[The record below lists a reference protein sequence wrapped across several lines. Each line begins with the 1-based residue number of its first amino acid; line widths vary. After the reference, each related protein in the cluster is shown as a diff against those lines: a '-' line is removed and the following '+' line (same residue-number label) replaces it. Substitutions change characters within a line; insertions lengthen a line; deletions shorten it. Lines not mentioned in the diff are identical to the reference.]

1 MNRAKTLVAAV
12 GIATAFA
19 APAVG
24 QETLQHVKD
33 LYASAAYEDAL
44 GVLARLQSPDQ
55 RLEIE
60 RYRVYCLIALD
71 RPAEAEKAILGILSE
86 DPWYSP
92 EDAAPRVV
100 DLFKRVK
107 RQAAPQLARTLYN
120 DGKAALARKDQD
132 RAVRKFEQLLQLTED
147 ADIRNDTL
155 ISELRLLAS
164 GFLDLARASAPA
176 DSPNPTVTATM
187 GSTAPPVTNSSPA
200 ANAAPSPTN
209 AAPSPTNAVPSPT
222 NAAPSPTNAAPPATS
237 TNTAAGRTPPTSGP
251 APGSNGNAVVTPPVP
266 LRQDLPRWVPYDST
280 SRQAEYRGAIKVMI
294 AADGKVQAVE
304 IVTPTDRNYDRQL
317 LNAARSWLYEPAKR
331 DGIPIASEKVVAVY
345 LRPR

>member
-19 APAVG
+19 APAAG

-86 DPWYSP
+86 DPLYSP

-120 DGKAALARKDQD
+120 DGKAALARKEQD

-147 ADIRNDTL
+147 GEIRNDPL

-164 GFLDLARASAPA
+164 GFLDLARASAPP
-176 DSPNPTVTATM
+176 DSPNPTAATATM
-187 GSTAPPVTNSSPA
+187 GSTAPSVTNSLPGA
-200 ANAAPSPTN
+200 NANAAPPPTNGAPPPANGAPSRTN
-209 AAPSPTNAVPSPT
+209 AAPL
-222 NAAPSPTNAAPPATS
+222 AAP

-280 SRQAEYRGAIKVMI
+280 SRQAEYRGAIKVTI

>member
-1 MNRAKTLVAAV
+1 MIRVKTIVASV
-12 GIATAFA
+12 LMTTALTMSA
-19 APAVG
+19 AG

-71 RPAEAEKAILGILSE
+71 RPAEAEKAILGILTE
-86 DPWYSP
+86 DPLYSP

-107 RQAAPQLARTLYN
+107 RQAAPQIARSLYN
-120 DGKAALARKDQD
+120 DGKAAMSRKDQE
-132 RAVRKFEQLLQLTED
+132 RAIRKFEQLLQLTED
-147 ADIRNDTL
+147 AEIRKDTM

-164 GFLDLARASAPA
+164 GFLDLARASAPPEA
-176 DSPNPTVTATM
+176 PKPAATATI
-187 GSTAPPVTNSSPA
+187 GTVPAPVTTAVPGPVPNGGAPAPPSRNTAPPGA
-200 ANAAPSPTN
+200 A
-209 AAPSPTNAVPSPT
+209 
-222 NAAPSPTNAAPPATS
+222 AT
-237 TNTAAGRTPPTSGP
+237 
-251 APGSNGNAVVTPPVP
+251 NAVVTPPVP
-266 LRQDLPRWVPYDST
+266 LRQDLPRWVPYDNA
-280 SRQAEYRGAIKVMI
+280 SRQAEYRGAIKVTI
-294 AADGKVQAVE
+294 SADGKVQAAE
-304 IVTPTDRNYDRQL
+304 IVTPTDRSYDRQL

-331 DGIPIASEKVVAVY
+331 DGVPIASEKIVAIY